1 MEDIAQMVDK
11 LQLKIEEQREIIE
24 PLLNRVRL
32 VKTLLLQF
40 FFNCVCTGERVARDC
55 SLKIRKF

>member
-11 LQLKIEEQREIIE
+11 LQLKIEEQRETIE

-40 FFNCVCTGERVARDC
+40 FSIAFVLVNA
-55 SLKIRKF
+55 SLVTVPEN

>member
-11 LQLKIEEQREIIE
+11 LQLKIEEQRETIE

-40 FFNCVCTGERVARDC
+40 FSIAFVLVNA
-55 SLKIRKF
+55 SLVTVP